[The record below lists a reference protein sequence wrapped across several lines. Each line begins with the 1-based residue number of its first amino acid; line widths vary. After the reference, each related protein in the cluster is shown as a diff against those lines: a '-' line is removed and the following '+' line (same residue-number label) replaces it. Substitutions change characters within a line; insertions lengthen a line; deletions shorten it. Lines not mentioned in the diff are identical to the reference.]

1 MIERAQQSLDQLLE
15 GNERFLQKRNHHR
28 VYERD
33 HLASLAVS
41 QSPIAAIV
49 ACVDSRVVPEMIFDQ
64 PLGALFVS
72 RVPANV
78 ASDSAKWMIDI
89 ATGEFDVPLIMVL
102 GHIGCVAVKQVMEG
116 KSGPGG
122 TLRFNV
128 QSAVSRARLKNP
140 ENLYDAT
147 VRENAV
153 LTLEHLRD
161 ESFTF
166 RDGLRQG
173 KTSAVAAVYH
183 MDSGQVEMIGEMTP

>member
-1 MIERAQQSLDQLLE
+1 MIERAQQSLVQLLE
-15 GNERFLQKRNHHR
+15 GNERFLSKQNHHR
-28 VYERD
+28 VYEQD

-49 ACVDSRVVPEMIFDQ
+49 ACVDSRVAPELIFDQ

-89 ATGEFDVPLIMVL
+89 ATGEFNVPLIMVL
-102 GHIGCVAVKQVMEG
+102 GHIGCVAVRQAMEDR
-116 KSGPGG
+116 SGPGG
-122 TLRFNV
+122 SLRFIV
-128 QSAVSRARLKNP
+128 QSAATRARLKNP
-140 ENLYDAT
+140 DNVYEAT

-153 LTLEHLRD
+153 LTLENLRD
-161 ESFTF
+161 ESESF
-166 RDGLRQG
+166 RDGLRLG

-183 MDSGQVEMIGEMTP
+183 MDSGQVEMIGELTP